1 MKEEQKMKK
10 SIYLASALLFC
21 AFTINALAQDS
32 TKVNVGI
39 TPGVSLINIDN
50 NSSKFNEYRDLRDGF
65 YLDNLNFNL
74 FNQKNGLFI
83 DVEANKVLRKDQEAL
98 FRIGN
103 VKSRWNLVVN
113 YSGTPHQISNK
124 AMTPYLDGGNGLYT
138 LSALSG
144 ITKDGNDATGTPS
157 LVPTTSQMAINDN
170 ILANY
175 MSSPLVLP
183 VKLGTQRDR
192 TSVALS
198 LPDFKGLKIG
208 VNFMNEQKN
217 GTRYTNGTI
226 GDRPPRTLNVQIPD
240 PVKYNVS
247 EIHANVNFN
256 RKFYQL
262 KLDYL
267 FSNFTNKIASSRW
280 QNLFFAPDAG
290 KDYIATVAGTP
301 RNVSNF
307 GQRALAPDNFS
318 NNITFSAGI
327 DLPLDSRLNA
337 TVALGSMKQ
346 NQELLPY
353 SYSTLG
359 GDQVAGGGDGK
370 NWNDVSKLPRLRAE
384 ADMRTVR
391 FDMEYTIN
399 PVKRL
404 NVRAY
409 MRYYK
414 LDNNTPTDQ
423 WRYVTQDAANTNGTV
438 SLLNERYNLAYSYGK
453 QKYGIDLKQYLP
465 FWHTNIGVKVA
476 KENITRDFRE
486 ADTDE
491 NTLEASL
498 RSRPTNRLSLTTS
511 FLYGERNGEDYNSN
525 VTSQSYWYDF
535 ERAKTDH
542 DNPQFLFANHP
553 DLRKYDVSD
562 RKRNEFKFAAT
573 YIAFDKLDLSA
584 SYRFNNTDYNSNV
597 QPVAPMANTNV
608 PLPKPSD
615 ASVQTPGQ
623 QLGLLDDKRQNL
635 TVNIQFMPNEKWTLS
650 LFADREFANYDHR
663 GIYFNET
670 ARNEPTS
677 AAIQPANQLGPWSDP
692 NRIFNTIT
700 DEVTSSFGMG
710 LNHEIIP
717 GKLRMESDFSVS
729 LASVEMDYSG
739 YGSDA
744 AFIGQ
749 PWETFQF
756 GFNDPEERKYNQYIF
771 NISLEYN
778 VLKNLIVGLQYSYDQ
793 YSIKDWVQGAEGP
806 WVEQVGSDYFLRD
819 TSRDNRQGNRLIT
832 MGNYLAPGYSAHM
845 GFLTLAYR
853 F

>member
-1 MKEEQKMKK
+1 MKK
-10 SIYLASALLFC
+10 STYLAPALF
-21 AFTINALAQDS
+21 FITFSINVLAQDS
-32 TKVNVGI
+32 IQVSAAI
-39 TPGVSLINIDN
+39 TPGISVINIDN

-65 YLDNLNFNL
+65 YLHNLNFNL
-74 FNQKNGLFI
+74 FNQKNGLFL
-83 DVEANKVLRKDQEAL
+83 DVEANKVLRKDQDVI
-98 FRIGN
+98 FRMGN

-113 YSGTPHQISNK
+113 YSGTPHHISNK
-124 AMTPYLDGGNGLYT
+124 AMTPYIDGGNGLYT

-170 ILANY
+170 ILAKY

-192 TSVALS
+192 TSVALN

-208 VNFMNEQKN
+208 VDFMNEQKN

-247 EIHANVNFN
+247 EIHANANFN

-327 DLPLDSRLNA
+327 NLPLDSRFNA
-337 TVALGSMKQ
+337 SVALGSMKQ

-359 GDQVAGGGDGK
+359 GDLLAGVGDGK
-370 NWNDVSKLPRLRAE
+370 NWNDVSKLPRLLTE

-399 PVKRL
+399 PIKRL

-438 SLLNERYNLAYSYGK
+438 SILNERKNLAYSYGK
-453 QKYGIDLKQYLP
+453 QKYGIDLRHYLP
-465 FWHTNIGVKVA
+465 FWHTNLGLQIA
-476 KENITRDFRE
+476 KEVISRDFRE

-491 NTLEASL
+491 NILNATL

-511 FLYGERNGEDYNSN
+511 YLYGDRNGNDYNYN
-525 VTSQSYWYDF
+525 VTSQGYWYNF
-535 ERAKTDH
+535 NGAIAH
-542 DNPQFLFANHP
+542 ADNPQFLFANHP
-553 DLRKYDVSD
+553 DLRKFDVSD
-562 RKRNEFKFAAT
+562 RKRNEFKFSAA
-573 YIAFDKLDLSA
+573 YIAFDKLDFSA
-584 SYRFNNTDYNSNV
+584 SYRFNNSDYDSNV
-597 QPVAPMANTNV
+597 EKTAPMANTNV
-608 PLPKPSD
+608 TLPNASD
-615 ASVQTPGQ
+615 ANTLTPGQ
-623 QLGLLDDKRQNL
+623 QLGLLDDKRQNV
-635 TVNIQFMPNEKWTLS
+635 TVNIQYMPNEKWTLS
-650 LFADREFANYDHR
+650 LFADHELANYDHR
-663 GIYFNET
+663 GLVYNENS
-670 ARNEPTS
+670 RNWPS
-677 AAIQPANQLGPWSDP
+677 SPAIQPANQLGPWSDA
-692 NRIFNTIT
+692 NRIYNTST
-700 DEVTSSFGMG
+700 DEVTSTFGMG
-710 LNHEIIP
+710 LNHEFIP
-717 GKLRMESDFSVS
+717 GKLRMEMDLSIS
-729 LASVEMDYSG
+729 LASVKMDYSG

-749 PWETFQF
+749 AWETFQF
-756 GFNDPEERKYNQYIF
+756 GFNDPEESKYNQYIF

-778 VLKNLIVGLQYSYDQ
+778 VLRNLIVGLQYSYDQ
-793 YSIKDWVQGAEGP
+793 YSIQDWAQEPKGP
-806 WVEQVGSDYFLRD
+806 WVEQVGSEYFLRD
-819 TSRDNRQGNRLIT
+819 TSRDNRWGNRLVS
-832 MGNYLAPGYSAHM
+832 MGSNLAPGYNAHM
-845 GFLTLAYR
+845 GFLTLAYQ